1 MMKTLWQDIRFAA
14 RMLWKTPG
22 FTIVAVLALALG
34 IGANTAIFS
43 VVNAVLLRPLPFTA
57 PERLVAVLSVN
68 VRDGGE
74 QFGGAS
80 PADFLDWRKENNAFE
95 AITAYS
101 AGSVNLV
108 GGEQPEQFPGARV
121 SDGFFK
127 VFDAKP
133 LLGRTL
139 LPEENSVR
147 GNRVIV
153 LSHRLW
159 QRRFGGD
166 PGVVGKTV
174 TTGYGSSTI
183 VGVLPPEFKEP
194 AYAEVWTPLLMDTGE
209 MKPRE
214 SRYFTAAARLKSGVS
229 MEQAQAEMTVL
240 AERLAVAHPETN
252 ATWGVRLVPLH
263 ERGVTLVRPALFI
276 LLGAVGFV
284 LLIACA
290 NVANLLLARAMARHK
305 EVAIRTAMGATRTRI
320 VRGLLVE
327 SLLLAAL
334 GGVAGLLLAL
344 WGVDAITALVPS
356 DWRFPRLDE
365 SRIDLTVLGFTLG
378 VSVLTGLVF
387 GLLPALKASN
397 PNVYESLK
405 ETGRGATAGMRVQRL
420 RGLLVVSEIA
430 LTLLLLVGAGLL
442 MKSLLL
448 LQQADLGFNPQNLFT
463 ANISVPLNKKYS
475 QDEQRATLYQRIV
488 EEVGKS
494 PDVEAVA
501 ASSGPPLV
509 SFGLNFAFEVE
520 GRASAPGDKREAFY
534 SAISPGYFRALG
546 VPVRTGREFT
556 ERDGKDTS
564 PVVVINETMA
574 RRFFPDADPIG
585 KQLKI
590 KHYMSDFISH
600 EIVGVVRDTKQ
611 MNLSDETEIEM
622 YVSHFQ
628 QPWLSTALVVRT
640 RSGSA
645 NASAIVRRAVAAVDK
660 DLPVADVKTME
671 QLMSESIAQPR
682 FYTLLLGIFAA
693 IAVLIAGVGIYGV
706 MNYTVAQRTHEIGIR
721 RALGAQGADVMRL
734 VVGHG
739 MMLALLGVGVG
750 LAGAFALTR
759 FLASLLYG
767 VSATDGWTF
776 AAVALLLAAVAFVA
790 CYIPAR
796 RAMKVDPMIALRYE

>member
-1 MMKTLWQDIRFAA
+1 MATIWQDIRFAA

-43 VVNAVLLRPLPFTA
+43 VVNAVLLRPLPFAT
-57 PERLVAVLSVN
+57 PEQLVAVLSVN
-68 VRDGGE
+68 VREGGE

-80 PADFLDWRKENNAFE
+80 PADFLDWRKDNNAFE

-101 AGSVNLV
+101 GGSVNLV
-108 GGEQPEQFPGARV
+108 GGEQPEQFTGARV

-133 LLGRTL
+133 VLGRTI

-147 GNRVIV
+147 GNRVMV

-166 PGVVGKTV
+166 AGVIGKTLTTAYGSTTVVGV
-174 TTGYGSSTI
+174 M
-183 VGVLPPEFKEP
+183 PPDFKEP

-214 SRYFTAAARLKSGVS
+214 SRYFTTAARLKSGVS

-240 AERLAVAHPETN
+240 SERLAAAHPETN
-252 ATWGVRLVPLH
+252 ATWGVRLVPLR
-263 ERGVTLVRPALFI
+263 ERGVTHVRPALFI

-290 NVANLLLARAMARHK
+290 NVANLLLARATARHK

-320 VRGLLVE
+320 VRGLLIE

-397 PNVYESLK
+397 LNVYESLK

-448 LQQADLGFNPQNLFT
+448 LQQADLGFNPRNLVT
-463 ANISVPLNKKYS
+463 TNISVPLNKKYL
-475 QDEQRATLYQRIV
+475 QDGERATLYQRIV

-501 ASSGPPLV
+501 ASSGPPLA

-546 VPVRTGREFT
+546 IPVRAGREFT
-556 ERDGKDTS
+556 ERDGKDAP
-564 PVVVINETMA
+564 PVAVINETMA

-590 KHYMSDFISH
+590 KHYMSDFVAH
-600 EIVGVVRDTKQ
+600 QIVGVVGDTKQ
-611 MNLSDETEIEM
+611 MTLSDETEIEM

-640 RSGSA
+640 RSDPA
-645 NASAIVRRAVAAVDK
+645 NAAAIVRRAVAAVDK
-660 DLPVADVKTME
+660 DLPVAGVKTME

-693 IAVLIAGVGIYGV
+693 IALLIAGVGIYGV
-706 MNYTVAQRTHEIGIR
+706 MSYTISTRIHEIGVR
-721 RALGAQGADVMRL
+721 MALGAQQSDVLRL
-734 VVGHG
+734 VVWQG
-739 MMLALLGVGVG
+739 MRLIVVGVLLG
-750 LAGAFALTR
+750 LAAALALTR
-759 FLASLLYG
+759 VMSGLLHG
-767 VSATDGWTF
+767 VSATDPVTF
-776 AAVALLLAAVAFVA
+776 VVIPLVLATVALLA
-790 CYIPAR
+790 CYVPAR
-796 RAMKVDPMIALRYE
+796 RAMRVDPIIALRYE